1 MPRGPTVALLLT
13 ALAPLGCGEGGTDP
27 GEDTD
32 VLAKASASG
41 DGQSAPF
48 GTVLQDLRV
57 IVTRGG
63 SPVPGLSV
71 AWQAQHG
78 IQLNP
83 VSAPLG
89 PTGLRAP
96 S

>member
-1 MPRGPTVALLLT
+1 LLT
-13 ALAPLGCGEGGTDP
+13 ALAPVGCGEGGTDP
-27 GEDTD
+27 GEDND
-32 VLAKASASG
+32 ILAKASASG

-48 GTVLQDLRV
+48 GTVLVSPLRV
-57 IVTRGG
+57 IVTSGG
-63 SPVPGLSV
+63 SPIPGRSV

-83 VSAPLG
+83 VSATLG
-89 PTGLRAP
+89 PTALRAP